1 MVVDR
6 YAYSGSAFSAT
17 KPGLDLTWCKQQDM
31 GLPKPDM
38 VIFLDVSEEVA
49 SKRGGFGEERYETLE
64 VQRAVRINYQLMRDP
79 SWVVVNADGTKEGV
93 ARRLQELVDTE
104 VDKDHGDLDLLWMKM
119 SQDAMGRVEQ
129 IANET

>member
-1 MVVDR
+1 
-6 YAYSGSAFSAT
+6 
-17 KPGLDLTWCKQQDM
+17 M

-79 SWVVVNADGTKEGV
+79 SWVVVSADGTKEGV

-119 SQDAMGRVEQ
+119 SEDAMGQVEQ